1 MATLVIVNQLSTT
14 LHLVIQGPVPVDTN
28 MGPNS
33 TLTFA
38 VTPGTYVLIASAQDR
53 IQVSRTVRLAAG
65 GRFTWILHG

>member
-1 MATLVIVNQLSTT
+1 M
-14 LHLVIQGPVPVDTN
+14 PVDTN

-38 VTPGTYVLIASAQDR
+38 VTPGTYVLTASAPER
-53 IQVSRTVRLAAG
+53 IQVSHTVTLAAG